1 MQRAV
6 SSLQALLGKRLD
18 RQFEAIVSK
27 VSDGHTLATAVSKF
41 WAKKSPS
48 EQVGLEPDLLEWL
61 RAVEEKYDVTVTRK
75 GPLERIDAAMESY
88 VERKSMEEGVD

>member
-1 MQRAV
+1 MEASGEKEQQVGTVTDKVGVLQQLPNKLAVQRAV

-27 VSDGHTLATAVSKF
+27 VSDGQTLATVVLKF

-61 RAVEEKYDVTVTRK
+61 QVAK
-75 GPLERIDAAMESY
+75 
-88 VERKSMEEGVD
+88 